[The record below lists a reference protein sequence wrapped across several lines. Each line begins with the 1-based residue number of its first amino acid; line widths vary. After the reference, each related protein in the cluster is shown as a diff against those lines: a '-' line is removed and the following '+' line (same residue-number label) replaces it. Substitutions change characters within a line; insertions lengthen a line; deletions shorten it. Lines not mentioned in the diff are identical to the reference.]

1 MSGGEIL
8 QISTTTS
15 SGAENQISIID
26 PEDCPE
32 PELDPED
39 TFWIGM
45 HDENKNGDHKWE
57 SGKPLGFTQWYEG
70 KPAKTGE
77 FRC

>member
-1 MSGGEIL
+1 METTNASARSGGEIEV
-8 QISTTTS
+8 ITNSATTC
-15 SGAENQISIID
+15 E
-26 PEDCPE
+26 EDCPE
-32 PELDPED
+32 PGLDAED
-39 TFWIGM
+39 SFWIGM
-45 HDENKNGDHKWE
+45 HDVNKNGDHKWE